1 LAAEGTAV
9 LRQVAKGLVLLHLAR
24 LQLVVVPG
32 VVAPMAAVQAVQAVV
47 LDGWVAAAAAVPA
60 DKVIVV
66 VHTEITAHTTWAA
79 EAEVRALLEEMEV
92 VVVMVD
98 RAEHGLQTEQ
108 PMLEAAVVVEQVLAT
123 ADLVEVEQVKL
134 EVLWVV
140 ELPVQL
146 ILEVVEAVAG
156 LTLTHPHPEQMV
168 AQVL

>member
-1 LAAEGTAV
+1 LAAEETAA
-9 LRQVAKGLVLLHLAR
+9 LCQVTKGLVLLHLAK
-24 LQLVVVPG
+24 LQLVEVLE
-32 VVAPMAAVQAVQAVV
+32 VVALLAAVQAVQAVV

-79 EAEVRALLEEMEV
+79 EAEVRAVLEEMEV
-92 VVVMVD
+92 VAVMVD

-108 PMLEAAVVVEQVLAT
+108 PTLEAVVVVEQVLAT
-123 ADLVEVEQVKL
+123 VGLAEVVRAKL